1 MELNISDKCTINNSC
16 NLNSTSLAK
25 IQAILDYLDWTQF
38 LEKDIPV
45 VTILG
50 VICILG
56 IFGNSHAFVVFHQ
69 RYPVSSVTTL
79 IKWMVFADLITCV
92 VCIPLEMVQ
101 IRYAYTY
108 PSRALCKITRFLT
121 HFSTLTT
128 GILLLSVAVERRQ
141 KICAPL
147 EWQLSLYRSKC
158 LRVLIT
164 IFSIVVS
171 IPAAIYYDVSDRET
185 KIAGIVGSGCQDP
198 KVYWQVQIYAIFV
211 SILISFGF
219 LICAVAYIQIV
230 NVIRRQLKGEK
241 NRSSPYKVTALTQM
255 TPEVKRRSESTTSDN
270 DEMLTLQKRKNRE
283 QRYKDSRMI
292 TITLLIATGVSF
304 AGYIIHFSAIIIR
317 TAVNRDVLREIQS
330 LYSVLLRGYFLHSA
344 VHPIVYYLVDQRFRT
359 ECKLIYRELKQRLC
373 KQVK

>member
-56 IFGNSHAFVVFHQ
+56 IVGNSHAFVVFHQ

-79 IKWMVFADLITCV
+79 IKWMVLADLITCV

-101 IRYAYTY
+101 IRYTYTY
-108 PSRALCKITRFLT
+108 LSRALCKITRFLT
-121 HFSTLTT
+121 HFATLTA
-128 GILLLSVAVERRQ
+128 GILLLSIAVERRQ

-147 EWQLSLYRSKC
+147 QWQLSLHRSKC
-158 LRVLIT
+158 LGVFVT
-164 IFSIVVS
+164 IFSIFVS
-171 IPAAIYYDVSDRET
+171 IPAAIYYDVNDRET
-185 KIAGIVGSGCQDP
+185 NIAGVDGSDSPNP
-198 KVYWQVQIYAIFV
+198 KGNLQAKIYAIFV
-211 SILISFGF
+211 SMIISFGF
-219 LICAVAYIQIV
+219 VICAVAYIQIV
-230 NVIRRQLKGEK
+230 NVIRKQLKGEK
-241 NRSSPYKVTALTQM
+241 NRSSPYKVTTLTQM
-255 TPEVKRRSESTTSDN
+255 SPEVRRRSESTMSDN
-270 DEMLTLQKRKNRE
+270 GKMLTLQKRKNRE
-283 QRYKDSRMI
+283 QCYKDSRMI

-317 TAVNRDVLREIQS
+317 TEVKRDVLQQIQS
-330 LYSVLLRGYFLHSA
+330 LYSVLVRDYFLHSA

-359 ECKLIYRELKQRLC
+359 ACNLIYRELKQCLC
-373 KQVK
+373 KQIK

>member
-16 NLNSTSLAK
+16 NLNSTSVAK

-45 VTILG
+45 VTVLG

-79 IKWMVFADLITCV
+79 IKWMVLADLITCV

-101 IRYAYTY
+101 IRYTYTY
-108 PSRALCKITRFLT
+108 PSRDLCKITRFLT
-121 HFSTLTT
+121 NFATLTA
-128 GILLLSVAVERRQ
+128 GILLLSIAVERRQ
-141 KICAPL
+141 KMCAPL
-147 EWQLSLYRSKC
+147 QWQLSLHRSKC
-158 LRVLIT
+158 LGVFVT
-164 IFSIVVS
+164 IFSIFVS
-171 IPAAIYYDVSDRET
+171 IPAAIYYDVNDRET
-185 KIAGIVGSGCQDP
+185 NIAGVDGSNCRDP
-198 KVYWQVQIYAIFV
+198 KGNLQAKIYAIFV
-211 SILISFGF
+211 SIIISFGF
-219 LICAVAYIQIV
+219 VICAVAYIQIV
-230 NVIRRQLKGEK
+230 NVIRKQLKGEK
-241 NRSSPYKVTALTQM
+241 NRSSPYKVTTLTQM
-255 TPEVKRRSESTTSDN
+255 SPEVRRRSESTTSDN
-270 DEMLTLQKRKNRE
+270 GKMLTLQKRKNRE

-317 TAVNRDVLREIQS
+317 TEVKCDVLQEIQS
-330 LYSVLLRGYFLHSA
+330 LYSVLVRGYFLHSA

-359 ECKLIYRELKQRLC
+359 ACNLIYRELKQRLC

>member
-79 IKWMVFADLITCV
+79 IKWMVLADLITCV

-101 IRYAYTY
+101 IRYTYTY

-121 HFSTLTT
+121 HFSTLTA
-128 GILLLSVAVERRQ
+128 GILLLSIAVERRQ

-147 EWQLSLYRSKC
+147 QWQLSLHRSKC
-158 LRVLIT
+158 LGVFVT
-164 IFSIVVS
+164 IFSIFVS
-171 IPAAIYYDVSDRET
+171 IPAAIYYDVNDRKT
-185 KIAGIVGSGCQDP
+185 NIAGVDGSDCPDP
-198 KVYWQVQIYAIFV
+198 KGNWQAKIYVIVV
-211 SILISFGF
+211 SIFISFGF
-219 LICAVAYIQIV
+219 VICAIAYIQIV
-230 NVIRRQLKGEK
+230 NVIRKQLKGEK
-241 NRSSPYKVTALTQM
+241 NRSSPYKVTTLTQM
-255 TPEVKRRSESTTSDN
+255 YPEVKRRSESTTSDN
-270 DEMLTLQKRKNRE
+270 GKMLTLHKRKNRE

-317 TAVNRDVLREIQS
+317 TEVKRDMLRGMQS
-330 LYSVLLRGYFLHSA
+330 LYSVLVRGYFLHSA

-359 ECKLIYRELKQRLC
+359 ACKLIYRELKQRLC

>member
-16 NLNSTSLAK
+16 NLNSTSVAK

-45 VTILG
+45 VTMLG

-79 IKWMVFADLITCV
+79 IKGMVLTDLITCV

-101 IRYAYTY
+101 IRYTYTY

-121 HFSTLTT
+121 HFTTLTA
-128 GILLLSVAVERRQ
+128 GILLLSIAVERRQ
-141 KICAPL
+141 KMCGSL
-147 EWQLSLYRSKC
+147 QWQLSLHRSKC
-158 LRVLIT
+158 LGVFVT
-164 IFSIVVS
+164 IFSIFVS
-171 IPAAIYYDVSDRET
+171 IPAAIYYDVNDWKT
-185 KIAGIVGSGCQDP
+185 NIAGVDGSDCKDNKGNLQA
-198 KVYWQVQIYAIFV
+198 KIYAIFV
-211 SILISFGF
+211 SIIISFGF
-219 LICAVAYIQIV
+219 VICAVAYIQIV
-230 NVIRRQLKGEK
+230 NVIRKQLKGEK
-241 NRSSPYKVTALTQM
+241 NRSSPYKVTTLTQM
-255 TPEVKRRSESTTSDN
+255 SPEVRRRSESTTSEN
-270 DEMLTLQKRKNRE
+270 GKMLTLQKRKNRE

-292 TITLLIATGVSF
+292 TITLLIATGVSC

-317 TAVNRDVLREIQS
+317 TEVKRDVIQEIQS
-330 LYSVLLRGYFLHSA
+330 LYSVLLRGYYLHSA

-359 ECKLIYRELKQRLC
+359 ACKLIYTELKQRLC